1 MKFKVGD
8 ILVNDERVDPYGYHQ
23 IEIKNVDKVMSE
35 YSRYG
40 VIYNNTGNIYYV
52 RCSLIEQ
59 EYKLSKKYM
68 RDKNL
73 KKLLQ

>member
-8 ILVNDERVDPYGYHQ
+8 ILVNDERVDSYGYHQ
-23 IEIKNVDKVMSE
+23 IEIKNVDKVM
-35 YSRYG
+35 YG